1 MHNFPTFTTGHDRLH
16 SCLHFFGRH
25 RSPLTMAMRSSFS
38 FGSSSLF
45 FLPMAIVD
53 APFVARRRRRGRH
66 DVVDDAVRF
75 LRALVRARAFA
86 TAFATRARMRF
97 DDDLAQP

>member
-1 MHNFPTFTTGHDRLH
+1 M
-16 SCLHFFGRH
+16 
-25 RSPLTMAMRSSFS
+25 
-38 FGSSSLF
+38 F

-53 APFVARRRRRGRH
+53 APFVARRRGRH

-75 LRALVRARAFA
+75 LRAPVRARAFA

>member
-1 MHNFPTFTTGHDRLH
+1 
-16 SCLHFFGRH
+16 
-25 RSPLTMAMRSSFS
+25 MAMRSSFS

>member
-1 MHNFPTFTTGHDRLH
+1 
-16 SCLHFFGRH
+16 
-25 RSPLTMAMRSSFS
+25 
-38 FGSSSLF
+38 
-45 FLPMAIVD
+45 MAIVD
-53 APFVARRRRRGRH
+53 APFVARRRGRGRH

-97 DDDLAQP
+97 VDDMT

>member
-1 MHNFPTFTTGHDRLH
+1 
-16 SCLHFFGRH
+16 
-25 RSPLTMAMRSSFS
+25 
-38 FGSSSLF
+38 
-45 FLPMAIVD
+45 MAIVD
-53 APFVARRRRRGRH
+53 APFVARRRGRH

>member
-1 MHNFPTFTTGHDRLH
+1 
-16 SCLHFFGRH
+16 
-25 RSPLTMAMRSSFS
+25 
-38 FGSSSLF
+38 
-45 FLPMAIVD
+45 MAIVD
-53 APFVARRRRRGRH
+53 APFVARRRGRGRH